1 MLLTFIQNQLRQSG
15 ITRELAEI
23 SAGRLAL
30 GA

>member
-1 MLLTFIQNQLRQSG
+1 MQIQVYYQLRQTT